1 MNFNF
6 SRMTLVSVS
15 VLSLTVLS
23 GCSNLNG
30 GLNSA
35 TQAFSQKAPQ
45 PKINR
50 ADPYDS
56 YYGSVKKQDQGA
68 AYSPK
73 ISRTVTKAVFKTTAP
88 KRYVVNKGDTLWGI
102 SHKFLNNPA
111 YWPEIWDVN
120 QKVQNPHLIYP
131 GDVLYIYEGGKRRIK
146 QSDGSVVEKLVP
158 QLRIE
163 RRGGGEPIST
173 LAPFLVWPRVL
184 DEHTIKNAPYIV
196 NAREANLLIEKD
208 QTVYVRNLAD
218 RHAGGRYAIFHTGKM
233 LKDTESG
240 QEFGNEV
247 VYTGFLE
254 VEQPALNAEVA
265 TATVSESI
273 REIRPG
279 DRLLYIEDETHSL
292 KAPIQAPNRKIRG
305 TIISLFDAELLSGQT
320 QVVAI
325 NKGARD
331 GIKPGYT
338 LGVFSP
344 GKTVNDPYQKT
355 KQKFFWDPVTATE
368 VKLPPGRAATAIVY
382 KVLDGISYAL
392 INESTHEVKTGFKVG
407 NP

>member
-1 MNFNF
+1 
-6 SRMTLVSVS
+6 MTFVSVS
-15 VLSLTVLS
+15 VLSLSVLN
-23 GCSNLNG
+23 GCSTLNG
-30 GLNSA
+30 GLDTA

-45 PKINR
+45 PTVNR

-56 YYGSVKKQDQGA
+56 YYGNVKRTNQQA
-68 AYSPK
+68 AYSPQIK
-73 ISRTVTKAVFKTTAP
+73 RTVTKAVFKTTAP
-88 KRYVVNKGDTLWGI
+88 KRYVVKKGDTLWGI

-120 QKVQNPHLIYP
+120 QKVRNPHLIYP

-173 LAPFLVWPRVL
+173 LSPFLVWPRVL
-184 DEHTIKNAPYIV
+184 DDHTIKNAPYIV

-233 LKDTESG
+233 LKDPDSG
-240 QEFGNEV
+240 REFGNEV

-265 TATVSESI
+265 TATVSESL

-279 DRLLYIEDETHSL
+279 DRLLYIEDETHNL
-292 KAPIQAPNRKIRG
+292 NAPIAAPTRKIRG
-305 TIISLFDAELLSGQT
+305 TVISLFDAELISAQT
-320 QVVAI
+320 QVIVI

-331 GIKPGYT
+331 GIKAGHT
-338 LGVFSP
+338 LGIFSP
-344 GKTVNDPYQKT
+344 GKTVNDPYIKT
-355 KQKFFWDPVTATE
+355 KQKRFWDPVTATT
-368 VKLPPGRAATAIVY
+368 VDLPPARAATAIVY
-382 KVLDGISYAL
+382 KVLDGVSYAL
-392 INESTHEVKTGFKVG
+392 INESTHEVREGFKVG

>member
-6 SRMTLVSVS
+6 SRMTTVSVS
-15 VLSLTVLS
+15 VLSLSILS
-23 GCSNLNG
+23 GCSNLDEEF
-30 GLNSA
+30 NS
-35 TQAFSQKAPQ
+35 TKQAYSQNVPVK
-45 PKINR
+45 

-56 YYGSVKKQDQGA
+56 YYGNAKQQSQYA

-73 ISRTVTKAVFKTTAP
+73 TIRSYSKAKSIFKTTAP
-88 KRYVVNKGDTLWGI
+88 ERYVVKSGDTLWEI
-102 SHKFLNNPA
+102 SQKFLNNPS

-131 GDVLYIYEGGKRRIK
+131 GDVLYLYEGGT
-146 QSDGSVVEKLVP
+146 QADGSIVEKLIP
-158 QLRIE
+158 QMRIE
-163 RRGGGEPIST
+163 RNGGGEPIST

-184 DEHTIKNAPYIV
+184 DEQTINKAPYIV

-208 QTVYVRNLAD
+208 QTVYIKNLAD
-218 RHAGGRYAIFHTGKM
+218 RQPGGRYAIFHTGKQ
-233 LKDTESG
+233 LKDPESG
-240 QEFGNEV
+240 QSFGNEV

-265 TATVSESI
+265 TAIVSESL

-279 DRLLYIEDETHSL
+279 DRLLYIKDETHSL
-292 KAPIQAPNRKIRG
+292 KAPIQIPNRKIRG
-305 TIISLFDAELLSGQT
+305 SVISLFDAKIMSAQT
-320 QVVAI
+320 QVIVI
-325 NKGARD
+325 NKGSRD
-331 GIKPGYT
+331 GIKAGYT
-338 LGVFSP
+338 LGIYAP
-344 GKTVNDPYQKT
+344 GRTVNDPHNMT
-355 KQKFFWDPVTATE
+355 KQKFFWDPVTTAK

-392 INESTHEVKTGFKVG
+392 INESTHEVKAGFKVG